1 MGELVVE
8 IDRDESLPPVSA
20 GLLYV
25 ATSSGGLLRVS
36 DLRVWRRMQGGSSRD
51 RVAGRFGEIASD
63 TYAAGYHL
71 GPWWSLVHQV
81 CTTGRALPTNGWE
94 FLAPSAACAQN
105 PCNPCCA
112 KQVSANPC
120 AAANPCNPCAAKN
133 PCSPCAAKNPCNPC
147 AAKQN

>member
-36 DLRVWRRMQGGSSRD
+36 DLRVWRRMQGESSKD
-51 RVAGRFGEIASD
+51 RIAGRFAGIASD

-94 FLAPSAACAQN
+94 FLAAGGEAVLSYDLRPDQRVEAGLH
-105 PCNPCCA
+105 
-112 KQVSANPC
+112 
-120 AAANPCNPCAAKN
+120 
-133 PCSPCAAKNPCNPC
+133 
-147 AAKQN
+147 